1 MSWIRTLK
9 TVTEYPQGLQDIL
22 GALENTKNLRYLVTV
37 GPTYTLYAAN
47 ALTLAD
53 LSPEVTVLG
62 FGETQKAQEYVEQ
75 GEIEV
80 LFMQANTQLGQR
92 SVQIMEQLLTDGETQ
107 KRYGIDVNLI
117 TKQNIS

>member
-1 MSWIRTLK
+1 M
-9 TVTEYPQGLQDIL
+9 
-22 GALENTKNLRYLVTV
+22 
-37 GPTYTLYAAN
+37 
-47 ALTLAD
+47 
-53 LSPEVTVLG
+53 LG